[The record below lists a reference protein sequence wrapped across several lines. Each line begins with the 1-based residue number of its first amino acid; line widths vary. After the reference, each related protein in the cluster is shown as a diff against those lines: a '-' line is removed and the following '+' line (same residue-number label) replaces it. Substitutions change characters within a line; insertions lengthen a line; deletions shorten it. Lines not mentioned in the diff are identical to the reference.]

1 MVKLNREKI
10 NKPYVQRNILI
21 TKGNI
26 KNYIRP
32 EWHRE
37 FRLQHIN
44 KIKTALIRGEHPSE
58 NITVNNINSKNRIIN
73 GNHRMQAIRDV
84 ISEFPKFRIELT
96 FTIYNRLKREEEIVI
111 YEKVNNTKK
120 ESGIDKLKAH
130 LVGTEIYKLMMERF
144 PFKPLFR
151 NQSRSDRN
159 SLSAGTILA
168 SYISKDDKAIA
179 SGNVQ
184 IIKKAI
190 QLDED
195 DFDRIAKFCR
205 FFKRVCG
212 EPSKDNLYSSYNIFG
227 VIAKIYYTTV
237 GIDMTEDEYE
247 VRLKR
252 LMQRNT
258 SDLMLYNRGVHRQ
271 KELYMFMLD
280 KLKRRK
286 ELFNVYQH

>member
-26 KNYIRP
+26 KNYVRP

-37 FRLQHIN
+37 FRMQHIN
-44 KIKTALIRGEHPSE
+44 KIRIALIKGEHPSE
-58 NITVNNINSKNRIIN
+58 NITVNAINSKNRIIN

-96 FTIYNRLKREEEIVI
+96 FTIYNKLKREDEIII

-120 ESGIDKLKAH
+120 ESGLDKLKAH
-130 LVGTEIYKLMMERF
+130 LVGTEIYELLMNRF

-151 NQSRSDRN
+151 GQSRSDRN

-168 SYISKDDKAIA
+168 SYVARNDKAIA

-184 IIKKAI
+184 IIKKAT

-212 EPSKDNLYSSYNIFG
+212 EPSRDNLYSSYNIFG

-258 SDLMLYNRGVHRQ
+258 SDLMMYNKGVHRQ
-271 KELYMFMLD
+271 KELYMYMLD